1 MNVDV
6 ILTAGTESIDAA
18 RKATSTIPIVMATVG
33 DPVAAGFVASLAQP
47 GGNVTGLSLL
57 ATELSAKR
65 LALLKETLPG
75 IKKLAM
81 IWNPNNAS
89 VVLKSK
95 EIEAAA
101 RVLEYKCNPCRFGM
115 PRMLKKYCSQLH
127 WRT

>member
-1 MNVDV
+1 LKDLRSNPINQRWLVIRRVSSAQVTLATELVRMNVDV

-33 DPVAAGFVASLAQP
+33 DPVAAGFVSSLAQP

-75 IKKLAM
+75 IK
-81 IWNPNNAS
+81 S
-89 VVLKSK
+89 
-95 EIEAAA
+95 
-101 RVLEYKCNPCRFGM
+101 
-115 PRMLKKYCSQLH
+115 
-127 WRT
+127 